1 MKRCISMVLALL
13 LLVSCVF
20 AGTYAVHAS
29 AKAGESRVIA
39 IVFDNSGSMYDSG
52 DQAWCRAT
60 YAMEVFASMLNAG
73 DTLLIYPMH
82 AIKIGD
88 KTYTMESPYRLT
100 DASKASQIR
109 EIYTENA
116 GGTPIESIDCAVE
129 GLKQEKADNKYLI
142 VLTDGGTFS
151 KGGGGLSKEQ
161 TKKQLDKRIQEHA
174 GAEMSVMYL
183 GIGGDACVPTTPE
196 SQYFVNRQATNTAD
210 VLKML
215 TEMCNLVFGRD
226 TLPHNHLSDNKMDFD
241 ISMKKLIVFVQ
252 GENIADL
259 SVSGSGLGKQVSSRQ
274 TMYSTLGAK
283 DYRSVPDTTLQGMI
297 VTYEN
302 CGAGSY
308 DIKYSGT
315 PSSIEVYYEPDADLD
330 FVFTDAAGN
339 NVDPN
344 ALYEGEYKVSFGM
357 KDAKTGKLIS
367 SDLLGSPKYQ
377 GTYSINGQE
386 FPITHEGHSG
396 SKPVSLKMNDA
407 FDAKLTVTYLSGYTI
422 TKDSTDFGWPVGG
435 IKVAARPAGEMH
447 LELSGGESSYS
458 LQKLQE
464 GKPFTVKVFYQGTQ
478 LTGGELEKVNLQW
491 DEGSS
496 NAKLVP
502 ERKDDCFEIKLDY
515 KNPAD
520 PQSTESGECSVGITA
535 LYAPPG
541 SNETQTKGTLTY
553 NIKDDF
559 SPLRLELFAPEDYIV
574 ISEMGASQPIQVG
587 FKLNGARPTPEEFK
601 SIQVQVDCG
610 GMKYTLT
617 PSEIDRTYLIQLQDT
632 PGISEGDYPVK
643 VSATYTD
650 RIGRET
656 EAIDELSITL
666 SNIPLWLKWV
676 IAIGLLILLIIL
688 IIMIM
693 RTRVL
698 PAKVRHAAEDCRMS
712 VGGKD
717 VTEDATFDAKLSGKQ
732 IIVSAEYNGDDV
744 GRVILRQLTP
754 GKESFLSKPSH
765 RRSILVKFP
774 DAIGYDGDLK
784 SVDVGGTVYNVNKDG
799 EIIPEDEDQ
808 GAYTLTDGA
817 SVTMSGKI
825 MVNGNN
831 KNFNA
836 EIPLNFKKR

>member
-13 LLVSCVF
+13 LLFSGVF
-20 AGTYAVHAS
+20 AGTSAVHAS
-29 AKAGESRVIA
+29 AKAGDNRVIA
-39 IVFDNSGSMYDSG
+39 IVFDNSGSMYDQG

-60 YAMEVFASMLNAG
+60 YAMEVFASMLNTG

-100 DASKASQIR
+100 DSSKASQIR

-116 GGTPIESIDCAVE
+116 GGTPIESVDCAVE
-129 GLKQEKADNKYLI
+129 GLKKEQGTNKYLI

-151 KGGGGLSKEQ
+151 KGGGGLSKDQ

-174 GAEMSVMYL
+174 GEAMTVMYL
-183 GIGGDACVPTTPE
+183 GIGNDACIPTVE
-196 SQYFVNRQATNTAD
+196 ENQYFVKRQAKDTAK
-210 VLKML
+210 VLSTL

-226 TLPHNHLSDNKMDFD
+226 TLPDNHLHNNTEMDFD

-259 SVSGSGLGKQVSSRQ
+259 SISGTAVGRQVSAQQ

-283 DYRSVPDTTLQGMI
+283 DYRSNPDTTLQGML
-297 VTYEN
+297 VTYED

-308 DIKYSGT
+308 EIKYSGT
-315 PSSIEVYYEPDADLD
+315 PSDVEVYYEPDADLD

-367 SDLLGSPKYQ
+367 SDLLGNPKYR
-377 GTYSINGQE
+377 GTYSINGTE
-386 FPITHEGHSG
+386 YPITHDGQSG
-396 SKPVSLKMNDA
+396 SEPVSLKMNDA

-422 TKDSTDFGWPVGG
+422 SKDSTDFGWPVGG
-435 IKVAARPAGEMH
+435 IKVAARPAGEMR
-447 LELSGGESSYS
+447 LEVSGGESSYS
-458 LQKLQE
+458 LQQLKE
-464 GKPFTVKVFYQGTQ
+464 GKPFLVKVFYQGAQ
-478 LTGGELEKVNLQW
+478 LTGSELEKVKLEWNE
-491 DEGSS
+491 DST
-496 NAKLVP
+496 NARLVA
-502 ERKDDCFEIKLDY
+502 ELKDDCFEVKLDY
-515 KNPAD
+515 KDPSD
-520 PQSTESGECSVGITA
+520 PQSTVCGECSVGITA

-541 SNETQTKGTLTY
+541 SNETKTSGTLTY

-559 SPLRLELFAPEDYIV
+559 SPLKLEIFAPEDYIV
-574 ISEMGASQPIQVG
+574 ISEMGSSQPIVVS
-587 FKLNGARPTPEEFK
+587 FKIDGKAPTAEEFK
-601 SIQVQVDCG
+601 SIKLQADCS
-610 GMKYTLT
+610 GMKYTMT
-617 PSEIDRTYLIQLQDT
+617 ASEIDRTYLIQLHDT
-632 PGISEGDYPVK
+632 AGIAEGDYPVK
-643 VSATYTD
+643 VSALYTD

-656 EAIDELSITL
+656 EARDELSITL

-676 IAIGLLILLIIL
+676 IGIGLLILAIIL
-688 IIMIM
+688 IVLIM
-693 RTRVL
+693 RTRVM
-698 PAKVRHAAEDCRMS
+698 PKTVRHDSEGCRLS
-712 VGGKD
+712 VGGRD
-717 VTEDATFDAKLSGKQ
+717 VTEDANFTAKLSGKQ
-732 IIVSAEYNGDDV
+732 VIVWAEYNADDV

-774 DAIGYDGDLK
+774 DAIGYDGELTA
-784 SVDVGGTVYNVNKDG
+784 VDVAGVTYRVKDG
-799 EIIPEDEDQ
+799 EIQPEDEGQ
-808 GAYTLTDGA
+808 SAYTITDGA
-817 SVTMSGKI
+817 SVTMIGKI
-825 MVNGNN
+825 MINGKY